1 MNPLLLGGIVEG
13 IGKIADDL
21 FTSDK
26 ERLDAEIEMRRIG
39 VEAARIDAGLLA
51 GQHEINKEEA
61 KHASI
66 FVAGWRP
73 AVGWVSVAALA
84 YQFIL
89 YPLLTWAWAW
99 MQSVGLIDHAL
110 SPPPLLDV
118 DALMVLI
125 TGMLGIA
132 GARTF
137 ERVKGVIPPGR

>member
-1 MNPLLLGGIVEG
+1 MAFPFVALGPILESV
-13 IGKIADDL
+13 GKLADNL

-39 VEAARIDAGLLA
+39 IEAAKIDAGLLA
-51 GQHEINKEEA
+51 GQQEINKVEA
-61 KHASI
+61 THASL

-84 YQFIL
+84 YQFIA

-99 MQSVGLIDHAL
+99 MQSAGWVAPGLQ
-110 SPPPLLDV
+110 PPPLLDV
-118 DALMVLI
+118 EALMVLL

-137 ERVKGVIPPGR
+137 EKVKGVAR

>member
-1 MNPLLLGGIVEG
+1 MNPLLIGGIVETV
-13 IGKIADDL
+13 GKLADDL

-26 ERLDAEIEMRRIG
+26 ERLDAEIELRRVGI
-39 VEAARIDAGLLA
+39 EAAKIDAGLLQ
-51 GQHEINKEEA
+51 GQQEINKAEA
-61 KHASI
+61 AHASV

-99 MQSVGLIDHAL
+99 MQSAGWVDNAL
-110 SPPPLLDV
+110 KPPPLLDV
-118 DALMVLI
+118 EALMVLL

-137 ERVKGVIPPGR
+137 EKVKGVAAK

>member
-1 MNPLLLGGIVEG
+1 MNGLLIGGLVEG

-26 ERLDAEIEMRRIG
+26 ERLDAEIEMRRVGI
-39 VEAARIDAGLLA
+39 EAAKIDAGLLA

-61 KHASI
+61 KHQSI

-73 AVGWVSVAALA
+73 AVGWVCVVALG
-84 YQFIL
+84 YQFVL

-99 MQSVGLIDHAL
+99 LQSAGFVDAAL

-125 TGMLGIA
+125 TGLLGLA